1 MNTLIYLNLFF
12 YLSSSLIFPTPT
24 SKTSGWHPIS
34 FLKNY
39 NNKPKQIEFI
49 DTNYVL
55 WKGDNQFHMRPNV
68 CPHQGAL
75 LSEGKIT
82 ENCIECPYH
91 GLKVGPYDTSHSECR
106 ENYGKCIVKQ
116 DIIWWSNNANE
127 DLSTIPVCDEINS
140 DCPKCQMEITIQN
153 GFSDCFK
160 NSMDFHHAAFVHK
173 NTFGNYAGE
182 PESIEEFWNKHGQLE
197 GKFNY
202 GSNDNYGQV
211 TGGTTYNEHIYCQP
225 STTYNIVRGKDDKF
239 MIIHAAMRAIS
250 EKETKWLLTASS
262 NFVPN
267 GPIGYAILERMVRK
281 VALEEDGE
289 QLRKMASDEEKMKH
303 SFKFKLPLDSIYYDW
318 NKKYESAEFLEKELF
333 NSIESNKD
341 INILCEKL
349 SSYNNTIQSNSSLVN
364 TKWILLHSK
373 YKTKHTLTREW
384 IFKNNAREST
394 LLKNGT
400 IVNVFGKMEYMNK
413 KVKVYDLKAFIQ
425 NKPNYKMNKID
436 KLPFDHHSFEIK
448 YISDTLFIRKGLQSN
463 TWEVLIKDTTY

>member
-1 MNTLIYLNLFF
+1 MHSYLNLFF

-39 NNKPKQIEFI
+39 NNKPKNIEFI

-55 WKGDNQFHMRPNV
+55 WKGDNEFHIRPNV

-82 ENCIECPYH
+82 NNCIECPYH
-91 GLKVGPYDTSHSECR
+91 GLKVGPYDTAYSECR

-116 DIIWWSNNANE
+116 DIIWWSNNVNE
-127 DLSTIPVCDEINS
+127 DLSTIPVCHEINN
-140 DCPKCQMEITIQN
+140 DYPKCHLEITIQN

-182 PESIEEFWNKHGQLE
+182 PEIIEEFWNKYGQLE

-202 GSNDNYGQV
+202 GSNDNFGQY
-211 TGGTTYNEHIYCQP
+211 TGGDTQNEHIYCEP
-225 STTYNIVRGKDDKF
+225 STTYNIVRGKDGKF
-239 MIIHAAMRAIS
+239 MITHLAMRSIS
-250 EKETKWLLTASS
+250 EKKTKWFLTASS

-267 GPIGYAILERMVRK
+267 GPIGNAILERMVRK
-281 VALEEDGE
+281 VAIEEDGE
-289 QLRKMASDEEKMKH
+289 QLRKMATDEEKMKH
-303 SFKFKLPLDSIYYDW
+303 SFKFKLPLDSIFYDW
-318 NKKYESAEFLEKELF
+318 NKKYEGALFLEKKLID
-333 NSIESNKD
+333 SIQSKND

-349 SSYNNTIQSNSSLVN
+349 ASYNNTIIQPNYLLTN

-373 YKTKHTLTREW
+373 YKTNYTMTREW
-384 IFKNNAREST
+384 IFKNSSREIT
-394 LLKNGT
+394 ILKNNT
-400 IVNVFGKMEYMNK
+400 IVSVYGKMDFNKK
-413 KVKVYDLKAFIQ
+413 KVKVYDINAFIQ
-425 NKPNYKMNKID
+425 IKPNYKINKID
-436 KLPFDHHSFEIK
+436 KLPFYQHSFKIK
-448 YISDTLFIRKGLQSN
+448 YISDTLFIRKELQSN
-463 TWEVLIKDTTY
+463 TYEVLIKDTMY

>member
-1 MNTLIYLNLFF
+1 
-12 YLSSSLIFPTPT
+12 
-24 SKTSGWHPIS
+24 
-34 FLKNY
+34 
-39 NNKPKQIEFI
+39 
-49 DTNYVL
+49 
-55 WKGDNQFHMRPNV
+55 
-68 CPHQGAL
+68 
-75 LSEGKIT
+75 
-82 ENCIECPYH
+82 
-91 GLKVGPYDTSHSECR
+91 
-106 ENYGKCIVKQ
+106 
-116 DIIWWSNNANE
+116 
-127 DLSTIPVCDEINS
+127 
-140 DCPKCQMEITIQN
+140 
-153 GFSDCFK
+153 
-160 NSMDFHHAAFVHK
+160 
-173 NTFGNYAGE
+173 
-182 PESIEEFWNKHGQLE
+182 
-197 GKFNY
+197 
-202 GSNDNYGQV
+202 
-211 TGGTTYNEHIYCQP
+211 
-225 STTYNIVRGKDDKF
+225 
-239 MIIHAAMRAIS
+239 
-250 EKETKWLLTASS
+250 
-262 NFVPN
+262 
-267 GPIGYAILERMVRK
+267 MVRK
-281 VALEEDGE
+281 VAVEEDGK
-289 QLRKMASDEEKMKH
+289 QLRKMASDEEKLKH

-318 NKKYESAEFLEKELF
+318 NKNYESPAFLEKELF